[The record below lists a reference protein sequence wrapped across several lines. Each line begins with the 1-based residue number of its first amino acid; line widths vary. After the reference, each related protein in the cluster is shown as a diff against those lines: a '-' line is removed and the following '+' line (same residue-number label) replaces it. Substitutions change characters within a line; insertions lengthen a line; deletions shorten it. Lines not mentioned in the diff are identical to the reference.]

1 MRGPEAHPATN
12 LETLSDFLAEAMAVA
27 VYEYRERNR
36 SPTQFPQ
43 AVRLAA
49 EAKGPFQ
56 CSPDE
61 GCTAEWTAHMGHSG
75 HQTRP
80 CWVES
85 RSLNHSAI
93 HVATCA
99 KPNLSR
105 PILNANYIAIRE

>member
-27 VYEYRERNR
+27 LYEYREGNQ

-56 CSPDE
+56 CSPV
-61 GCTAEWTAHMGHSG
+61 
-75 HQTRP
+75 QTRDAQLSGLP
-80 CWVES
+80 TW
-85 RSLNHSAI
+85 AI
-93 HVATCA
+93 AGI
-99 KPNLSR
+99 KPGL
-105 PILNANYIAIRE
+105 AGWKAEA